1 MAKEMASM
9 SVEHMELRSMSTEK
23 NTKNKALALATAT
36 PLLIAILGVSNSAMA
51 NDATVAHQMKP
62 VTVTTITQ
70 SDLRDMR
77 AIDVKNEVA
86 EQPPTQ
92 GVKCTFYSGG
102 GTQCTLYSSSRSGGS
117 AFGDQATT
125 FDV

>member
-1 MAKEMASM
+1 M

-23 NTKNKALALATAT
+23 NTKNKVLALATAT
-36 PLLIAILGVSNSAMA
+36 PLLIAILGMSNSAMA

-86 EQPPTQ
+86 EQP
-92 GVKCTFYSGG
+92 VKCTFYSGG